1 MVHELVEGIHHFRKQ
16 VFRQHRELFE
26 RLAQKQAPET
36 LFITCSDSRIDPN
49 LITHTEPGDLFVL
62 RNAGNLVPAYGATSG
77 GEVATIEFAVTGLK
91 VKDIIVCGH
100 SHCGAMKGLLKPEY
114 LAEMPAVSEWL
125 RHAEV
130 TRRIVR
136 SKYKHLTGDDLLE
149 ITTEENVL
157 AQIENLQT
165 HPAVAVALA
174 HEELKLHGWIY
185 DIASGDVFA
194 YDEPSARFVPLNQ
207 WRPAASAP
215 PQRIVDVN
223 SGDAK
228 FGEASGST

>member
-1 MVHELVEGIHHFRKQ
+1 MVHELVAGIHHFKKQ
-16 VFRQHRELFE
+16 VFRQHRDLFE
-26 RLAQKQAPET
+26 RLSHGQTPET

-91 VKDIIVCGH
+91 VRDIVVCGH
-100 SHCGAMKGLLKPEY
+100 SHCGAMKGLLKPES
-114 LAEMPAVSEWL
+114 LQEMPAVAEWL
-125 RHAEV
+125 KHAEA

-136 SKYKHLTGDDLLE
+136 AKYKTLSAAELLE
-149 ITTEENVL
+149 VTTEENVL
-157 AQIENLQT
+157 TQIENLQT
-165 HPAVAVALA
+165 HPAVAVALS
-174 HEELKLHGWIY
+174 EGLLKLHAWVY

-194 YDEPSARFVPLNQ
+194 YDEPTEQFVPLNAL
-207 WRPAASAP
+207 RPPAGAP
-215 PQRIVDVN
+215 PRRVVDIQ

-228 FGEASGST
+228 FDAKIEP